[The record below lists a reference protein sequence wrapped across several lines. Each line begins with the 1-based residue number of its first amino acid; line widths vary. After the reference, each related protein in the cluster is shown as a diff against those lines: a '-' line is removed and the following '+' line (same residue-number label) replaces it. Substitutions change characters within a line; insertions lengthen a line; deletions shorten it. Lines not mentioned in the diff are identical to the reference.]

1 MSHRSDCHWAIIT
14 GEYPPMPGGVADYTA
29 LIARGLNDRGAR
41 VDVWTSSHCKDPLR
55 QAGVNV
61 QSLSDHFGRAGLAV
75 LLDQIGELPIG
86 TRVLVQYVPH
96 AFSARSMNLP
106 FCAAVAKLAQ
116 RFKVD
121 VMFHEVAM
129 PMGRRLPIK
138 WNIAGAVHRMMARML
153 VASADRVL
161 ASTAAWTPLLQPMC
175 RKDQPILL
183 CPVPSNIPQCEDS
196 TAVEA
201 LRAEHGTK
209 MFGHFGTAHDWVRD
223 QLLHAVE
230 AILEDDAAKF
240 VFIGRGSSTAGRWI
254 ADRLPHRRGRIVV
267 TGPLGGEAVAAHIS
281 ACSVMLIPFVDGVTT
296 RRTSAMAALAAG
308 VPLVT
313 TRGELTEDIWTE
325 LAAACLIPVDQTA
338 DLAKFALAIG
348 GDEDV
353 RGALGRCGKMVYDQH
368 FSLARTLD
376 TLCSTS

>member
-1 MSHRSDCHWAIIT
+1 MPPDTFAILT

-29 LIARGLNDRGAR
+29 AVAGGLAARG
-41 VDVWTSSHCKDPLR
+41 
-55 QAGVNV
+55 AGVHV
-61 QSLSDHFGRAGLAV
+61 WVPGDCTKPLEQRGVRVHRLPDHFGRGGIEQML
-75 LLDQIGELPIG
+75 GEIFSLQSS
-86 TRVLVQYVPH
+86 TRVVVQYVPH
-96 AFSARSMNLP
+96 AFGAKSMNLP
-106 FCAAVAKLAQ
+106 FCAAVAKLSQ

-138 WNIAGAVHRMMARML
+138 WNVAGAVHRMMARML
-153 VASADRVL
+153 VASAERVL
-161 ASTAAWTPLLQPMC
+161 SSTAAWTSLLQPMC
-175 RKDQPILL
+175 RMGQPILL
-183 CPVPSNIPQCEDS
+183 CPVPSNIPPFSDDAAMQAIHA
-196 TAVEA
+196 T
-201 LRAEHGTK
+201 HGEK
-209 MFGHFGTAHDWVRD
+209 LIGHFGSAHDWVRD

-230 AILEDDAAKF
+230 AILEDESAKF
-240 VFIGRGSSTAGRWI
+240 VFIGRGSSSAGRWV
-254 ADRLPHRRGRIVV
+254 ADRLPHRKGRIIV
-267 TGPLGGEAVAAHIS
+267 TGDLAGEAVAAHIA
-281 ACSVMLIPFVDGVTT
+281 ACAVMLIPFVDGVTT
-296 RRTSAMAALAAG
+296 RRSSAMAALAAG

-338 DLAKFALAIG
+338 ELAKFALGIA

-376 TLCSTS
+376 TLCNQF